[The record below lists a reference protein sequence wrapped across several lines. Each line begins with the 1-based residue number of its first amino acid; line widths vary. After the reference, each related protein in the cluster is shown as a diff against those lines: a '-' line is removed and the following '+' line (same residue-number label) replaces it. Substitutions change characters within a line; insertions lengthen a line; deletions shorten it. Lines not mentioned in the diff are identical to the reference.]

1 MQLNKMS
8 EKLQVLREQKMLDQ
22 DRIYNLIDLNNK
34 FDLIETTNME
44 FYGQRQLTYMMR
56 SLFYEKHLV
65 GTNYSIINFVKG
77 IN

>member
-1 MQLNKMS
+1 M
-8 EKLQVLREQKMLDQ
+8 VLRDQKTLDQ

-56 SLFYEKHLV
+56 SLFYEK
-65 GTNYSIINFVKG
+65 
-77 IN
+77 